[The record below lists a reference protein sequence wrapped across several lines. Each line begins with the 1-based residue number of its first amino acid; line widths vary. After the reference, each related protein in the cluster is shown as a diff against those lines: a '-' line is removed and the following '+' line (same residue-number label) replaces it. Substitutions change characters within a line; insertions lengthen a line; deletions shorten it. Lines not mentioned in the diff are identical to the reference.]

1 MDIYYK
7 NALIISKTHVI
18 ATTTGWFYTAPFRVD
33 LFDSKESVSTPMLR
47 GDGCE
52 GDTWLKDVEENLTLS
67 WILVDPFKKRAVNI
81 SSGRAVTVERQ
92 WLAGDVL
99 RARFATIMAG
109 DYNNNGR
116 SGSSEMEHVKCE
128 VAVTC
133 VGSEMEGGEVHVR
146 EVSMQVEDMEGRS
159 LSGRDSLVIL
169 QEAMENGKR
178 RKRGEGG
185 QNGKVRYEEFME
197 RKRVRKEK
205 KDKRERVLDMA
216 CMCIGVT
223 VFFALW
229 SFILI
234 R

>member
-1 MDIYYK
+1 MDVYYK
-7 NALIISKTHVI
+7 NALIISKTNVI
-18 ATTTGWFYTAPFRVD
+18 ETATGWFYTAPFRVD
-33 LFDSKESVSTPMLR
+33 LFDSKESVLTPILH
-47 GDGCE
+47 E
-52 GDTWLKDVEENLTLS
+52 GEDDTWLKDLEENLTLS
-67 WILVDPFKKRAVNI
+67 WILIDPFKKRAVNI

-92 WLAGDVL
+92 WLTADVL
-99 RARFATIMAG
+99 RARFSTIMVG

-116 SGSSEMEHVKCE
+116 SGSSEMEYVKCE
-128 VAVTC
+128 VTVTC
-133 VGSEMEGGEVHVR
+133 VRSKKEGGDVHVR
-146 EVSMQVEDMEGRS
+146 EVSMQVEDMESRS

-185 QNGKVRYEEFME
+185 QNGKVRYEEFNE

-205 KDKRERVLDMA
+205 KDKRERALDMA
-216 CMCIGVT
+216 CICFGVT

-229 SFILI
+229 FFILL

>member
-1 MDIYYK
+1 MDIHYK
-7 NALIISKTHVI
+7 NALIVSKTHVI
-18 ATTTGWFYTAPFRVD
+18 ETATAWFYAAPLRVD
-33 LFDSKESVSTPMLR
+33 LFDSKDSVLAPTLH
-47 GDGCE
+47 GGE
-52 GDTWLKDVEENLTLS
+52 GDTWLKDLEENLTLS
-67 WILVDPFKKRAVNI
+67 WILIDPVKKRAVNI
-81 SSGRAVTVERQ
+81 SSGRAVAVERQ
-92 WLAGDVL
+92 WSAGDVL

-109 DYNNNGR
+109 DYNSSGR
-116 SGSSEMEHVKCE
+116 SGSSEMEYVKCE

-133 VGSEMEGGEVHVR
+133 VRSKEEGGEVHVR

-185 QNGKVRYEEFME
+185 QNGKVRYEEFTE

-216 CMCIGVT
+216 CICVGVS

-229 SFILI
+229 FFILYV
-234 R
+234 